1 MSIRAI
7 ILSGGRS
14 NRFGGVHKP
23 AVELGGTTVIS
34 RILSAVRT
42 ADPDAEVWVAG
53 PCDGLSAREQE
64 SVHSVVEEPAFAGPL
79 AGIAAVCAVVRDASS
94 AAPAG
99 VTLVLAGDMPLIT
112 ADHLGDLI
120 QACQRTGT
128 PATGTD
134 DRGKTQFLCAAWP
147 TELLLSRL
155 DAIGDPTNGAVKWL
169 FSGLEPSLVDVE
181 PGVVADFD
189 TADDLHRIHTR
200 LDDEAAKRAQPST
213 R

>member
-34 RILSAVRT
+34 RIFGAVCT

-53 PCDGLSAREQE
+53 PCDGLTAREQE

-79 AGIAAVCAVVRDASS
+79 AGIAAVCAAFRDASS
-94 AAPAG
+94 AASAG
-99 VTLVLAGDMPLIT
+99 VTLALAGDMPLIT
-112 ADHLGDLI
+112 AGHLGDLI
-120 QACQRTGT
+120 EACQRTGT

-155 DAIGDPTNGAVKWL
+155 DDIGDPTNGAVKWL
-169 FSGLEPSLVDVE
+169 FSGLELSLVDVE

-189 TADDLHRIHTR
+189 TAEDLDRIHTR
-200 LDDEAAKRAQPST
+200 IDEAAST
-213 R
+213 Q